1 MGKSGKFN
9 KFATK
14 PLNRRGGKIDYDL
27 LATTKAFEGGD
38 SVINQ

>member
-14 PLNRRGGKIDYDL
+14 PLNRRGGNIDYDL
-27 LATTKAFEGGD
+27 LATTTAYEGGD
-38 SVINQ
+38 SVMNQ